1 MSHTPEPSDA
11 DPPYV
16 KNVDDVLT
24 AVAADLSNGLTAQEA
39 ARRLAVNGANSL
51 RAAPPVADWRRVL
64 AHFQDPLV
72 YLLLAAIAIAVGAW
86 IIEGRVGWPVDAM
99 VITVVVL
106 INAVIGYVQSIVI
119 TAYRNA
125 ATSSQL
131 SASHRLILVQRSTS
145 RWQNHQQ
152 HTLTRCGCGAHSR
165 LGFHPAGPSD
175 HGN

>member
-24 AVAADLSNGLTAQEA
+24 TVAADLSNGLTAQEA
-39 ARRLAVNGANSL
+39 ARRLAANGANSL
-51 RAAPPVADWRRVL
+51 RAAPPVADWRRAL

-106 INAVIGYVQSIVI
+106 INAVIGYVQESKATQAV
-119 TAYRNA
+119 A
-125 ATSSQL
+125 ALAKMTEVTSSVL
-131 SASHRLILVQRSTS
+131 RDRLNLYDFR
-145 RWQNHQQ
+145 
-152 HTLTRCGCGAHSR
+152 
-165 LGFHPAGPSD
+165 
-175 HGN
+175 